1 MVIAKCLSALE
12 TRSFDSLV
20 WSNTCI
26 TIVTEVPST
35 SETVIVTI
43 EEPVTKKRC
52 KVESESVPT
61 FLEQMVNSS
70 PFQQTKN
77 IEKKTKQSSRKYSWK
92 RDNLRGEYLFL
103 KNVPPSGTDALKE
116 IIYDGVNNETVTVC
130 SYRFR

>member
-70 PFQQTKN
+70 PSQQTKN

>member
-1 MVIAKCLSALE
+1 MLSRYGNCKVFKRVRNKVVRFFSMVK
-12 TRSFDSLV
+12 

-70 PFQQTKN
+70 PSQQTKN
-77 IEKKTKQSSRKYSWK
+77 IEKKQTTIFPEIQLEK
-92 RDNLRGEYLFL
+92 R
-103 KNVPPSGTDALKE
+103 
-116 IIYDGVNNETVTVC
+116 
-130 SYRFR
+130 

>member
-1 MVIAKCLSALE
+1 MVK
-12 TRSFDSLV
+12 

-26 TIVTEVPST
+26 TIVTEVTST

-70 PFQQTKN
+70 PSQQTKN
-77 IEKKTKQSSRKYSWK
+77 IEKKQTTVFPEIQLEK
-92 RDNLRGEYLFL
+92 R
-103 KNVPPSGTDALKE
+103 
-116 IIYDGVNNETVTVC
+116 
-130 SYRFR
+130 